1 MSKKTKI
8 YLIIIISLI
17 LIFIYT
23 TFNKTIYSDKFY
35 SPTNKNFISIK
46 AKYATLFGPS
56 SIKIYCRNNKVL
68 GIFNQEIINTKIY
81 NDGGAIDESNFYVKW
96 DDDYNV
102 TITISG
108 DEQKDEIFEVKFSED
123 IFIRNIHYLT
133 IS

>member
-1 MSKKTKI
+1 MIK
-8 YLIIIISLI
+8 LIFNGIISLI

-46 AKYATLFGPS
+46 AEYATLFGPS

-123 IFIRNIHYLT
+123 IFYEIVK
-133 IS
+133 

>member
-81 NDGGAIDESNFYVKW
+81 NDGGATDESNFYVKW

-123 IFIRNIHYLT
+123 IFYEIVK
-133 IS
+133 

>member
-1 MSKKTKI
+1 MPDGH
-8 YLIIIISLI
+8 YEDIIPHYYVLQR
-17 LIFIYT
+17 
-23 TFNKTIYSDKFY
+23 
-35 SPTNKNFISIK
+35 
-46 AKYATLFGPS
+46 
-56 SIKIYCRNNKVL
+56 IKIYCRNNKVL

-123 IFIRNIHYLT
+123 IFYEIVK
-133 IS
+133 

>member
-35 SPTNKNFISIK
+35 SPT
-46 AKYATLFGPS
+46 
-56 SIKIYCRNNKVL
+56 NNKVL

-123 IFIRNIHYLT
+123 IFYEIVK
-133 IS
+133 